1 MWCHLLYNWVKVFM
15 KSPIFCTSTTYFETR
30 ETVKMNYSV
39 ENLNFIKILVNS
51 KFKGLDNFDP

>member
-1 MWCHLLYNWVKVFM
+1 M

-30 ETVKMNYSV
+30 ETVKLNYSV
-39 ENLNFIKILVNS
+39 EDLNSKKILVNF